1 VPIIFEEAQSEI
13 DTMANA
19 FDPLLDQSPI
29 PAPLSP
35 RLTALLPTLGVQ
47 LREPIDGHA
56 HE

>member
-1 VPIIFEEAQSEI
+1 
-13 DTMANA
+13 MANA